1 MRGRKPKHK
10 RNISGLQNQPP
21 TLHLPSPTQ
30 PPSVLSIST
39 VNSDVESDAK
49 WIPNL
54 ELEEWGE
61 WEVGTERF
69 HVNLMRLAVDN
80 NDDPRDEDWI
90 PEALKRK
97 EMKRKKG
104 ELKWRLLEA
113 LQLTFPHSMSLI
125 VQKRP

>member
-1 MRGRKPKHK
+1 MMRGCKPKHK

-30 PPSVLSIST
+30 PPSVSSIIT
-39 VNSDVESDAK
+39 VNSKVESDAE

-54 ELEEWGE
+54 ELDSMKTHLHAESDDEQLNTDLEEWGE

-69 HVNLMRLAVDN
+69 SVNLMRLAVDN
-80 NDDPRDEDWI
+80 NDDPQDEDWI

-104 ELKWRLLEA
+104 ELKW
-113 LQLTFPHSMSLI
+113 
-125 VQKRP
+125 